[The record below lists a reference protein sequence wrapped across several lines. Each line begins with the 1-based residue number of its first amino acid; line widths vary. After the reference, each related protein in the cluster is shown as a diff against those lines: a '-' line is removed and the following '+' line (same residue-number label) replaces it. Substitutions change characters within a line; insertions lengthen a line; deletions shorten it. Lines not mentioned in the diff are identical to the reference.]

1 MSERTPRRSVRSGA
15 YGSQVPVHAAESDAL
30 SVRDGRLYMEDVAVS
45 DLVAEFGSPLFVYS
59 EGQLRHNVR
68 RIKDAFAREWTE
80 GPVDV
85 LPAFKANTMLAT
97 RWILSEEGAGAD
109 VYSSE
114 ELDGVLRAGVDPTGV
129 SVNGGGK
136 NFEHLRR
143 CVAAGVRITVE
154 DVDEIDLIQQ
164 AAEELG
170 LVASIRFRV
179 KPTVPNLWRRTDF
192 SQLSAPIDLGIQV
205 YKSGVPPEHLVEMG
219 RRALAMP
226 NIDLVG
232 LHVHGGRQHPTTWYW
247 EGLMRRFALLVGDL
261 SRAWGGWQP
270 RELDIGGGF
279 PSSRDP
285 LNKETPRSEFLLTAA
300 GYPIM
305 VGLRGLGAR
314 SYHAVMGKV
323 MPMLLSEP
331 KPSYPPPIEDFAAV
345 ATRTLR
351 QGLREQQVPTH
362 GVRLQVEPGRWLY
375 GNAGI
380 HLAQV
385 KVVKRQTL
393 PIPYTWVLTDTT
405 LFFLAGGALE
415 HNRYP
420 VVHADR
426 VLAPTAI
433 TADVVGHSCFAD
445 LIATGASL
453 PTTEAGDVLAFL
465 ETGAYQESSA
475 SNFNALLRPATV
487 LVNGDGADVIRRADT
502 RDELWARDVIPAR
515 LAASPAGGADAQ
527 PARDRAT

>member
-1 MSERTPRRSVRSGA
+1 MSHRTPPHPGAEGTSGP
-15 YGSQVPVHAAESDAL
+15 YQPVQAPEPDVL

-45 DLVAEFGSPLFVYS
+45 DLVGQFGSPLFVYS
-59 EGQLRHNVR
+59 ESQLRQNVR
-68 RIKDAFAREWTE
+68 RIKTAFATQWPE

-97 RWILSEEGAGAD
+97 RRILSEEGAGAD
-109 VYSSE
+109 VYSPE
-114 ELDGVLRAGVDPTGV
+114 ELEGVLRAGVEPTLV

-136 NFEHLRR
+136 SLEHLRR

-154 DVDEIDLIQQ
+154 DVTEIDLIQQ
-164 AAEELG
+164 AAAELDV
-170 LVASIRFRV
+170 VAQVRFRV

-205 YKSGVPPEHLVEMG
+205 YKSGVPPEYLVEMG

-261 SRAWGGWQP
+261 CRAWGGWQP
-270 RELDIGGGF
+270 KEIDIGGGF

-300 GYPIM
+300 GYPVM

-314 SYHAVMGKV
+314 TYHSVMGKV
-323 MPMLLSEP
+323 MPLLLSEP
-331 KPSYPPPIEDFAAV
+331 KQAFPPPIEDFAAAATTTLRDGLHRQGV
-345 ATRTLR
+345 ATD
-351 QGLREQQVPTH
+351 

-375 GNAGI
+375 GNAAI

-393 PIPYTWVLTDTT
+393 PFPYTWVLTDTT
-405 LFFLAGGALE
+405 QFFLAGGTLE

-420 VVHADR
+420 VVHTERASEP
-426 VLAPTAI
+426 AAMTG
-433 TADVVGHSCFAD
+433 DVVGHSCFAD
-445 LIATGASL
+445 LIATGARL
-453 PTTEAGDVLAFL
+453 PRTSAGDVLAFL

-487 LVNGDGADVIRRADT
+487 LVHGDGAEIIRRADT
-502 RDELWARDVIPAR
+502 PDELWARDQIPAR
-515 LAASPAGGADAQ
+515 LAVHAQ
-527 PARDRAT
+527 PTDAAREGS